1 MRRQD
6 VHRRGREGP
15 LRKTAVERLR
25 VRRGG
30 ALPRSTRRLYRPRD
44 PVRVA
49 AARRD
54 ANRLPRRHAEDVA
67 RPLCHPAERHARR
80 VRQVNLVVT
89 ADDLG
94 LSPAVTK
101 GILESHRRGVVR
113 STSLI
118 VTADSSAEAAALA
131 RMEPDLE
138 VGLHIDLVGGWPVSD
153 PAAVRSLVDRDGRF
167 LGLAELTKRLFSG
180 RVRAGELAAEIRAQ
194 AALARSWGILP
205 LAWDSHRH
213 IHLMPPVARV
223 VGRVAR
229 DEGVRWIRRAR
240 GPRAWSGP
248 KQTALRAATFVSGL
262 AFRGI
267 PGNRWYVDIT
277 SERPRLDAAGVAL
290 LAAFGGV
297 GEIGAH
303 PGYVDERLRAADTL
317 VDERMTD
324 LEVLTDPLLR
334 TAFGTE
340 AVRWRVP

>member
-1 MRRQD
+1 M
-6 VHRRGREGP
+6 
-15 LRKTAVERLR
+15 
-25 VRRGG
+25 
-30 ALPRSTRRLYRPRD
+30 S
-44 PVRVA
+44 
-49 AARRD
+49 
-54 ANRLPRRHAEDVA
+54 
-67 RPLCHPAERHARR
+67 
-80 VRQVNLVVT
+80 LVVT

-118 VTADSSAEAAALA
+118 VTADSSAEAAAQA

-153 PAAVRSLVDRDGRF
+153 PAAVRSLVDGEDGRF
-167 LGLAELTKRLFSG
+167 VGLAELTKRLLSG
-180 RVRAGELAAEIRAQ
+180 QVRAGEVAAEVRAQ

-213 IHLMPPVARV
+213 VHLMPPVARV

-240 GPRAWSGP
+240 SPRGWAGP
-248 KQTALRAATFVSGL
+248 KETALRAATFVSAL

-277 SERPRLDAAGVAL
+277 SQRPHLDAAGVAL
-290 LAAFGGV
+290 LAAYGGV

-303 PGYVDERLRAADTL
+303 PGYVDDELRALDSL
-317 VDERMTD
+317 VDDRRRD
-324 LEVLTDPLLR
+324 LEILTDPLLR
-334 TAFGTE
+334 TALGSE

>member
-1 MRRQD
+1 M
-6 VHRRGREGP
+6 
-15 LRKTAVERLR
+15 
-25 VRRGG
+25 
-30 ALPRSTRRLYRPRD
+30 
-44 PVRVA
+44 
-49 AARRD
+49 
-54 ANRLPRRHAEDVA
+54 
-67 RPLCHPAERHARR
+67 
-80 VRQVNLVVT
+80 NLVVT

-101 GILESHRRGVVR
+101 GVLESHRRGVVR

-118 VTADSSAEAAALA
+118 VTTDWSAEAAAQA

-153 PAAVRSLVDRDGRF
+153 PAAVRSLVDEEGRF
-167 LGLAELTKRLFSG
+167 LGLAELTKRLLSR
-180 RVRAGELAAEIRAQ
+180 RVRARDIAAEVRAQ
-194 AALARSWGILP
+194 AGLARSWGILP

-213 IHLMPPVARV
+213 VHLMPPVARV

-229 DEGVRWIRRAR
+229 DEGVRWVRRAR
-240 GPRAWSGP
+240 SPRTWTGP
-248 KQTALRAATFVSGL
+248 KETALRAATLVSGL

-277 SERPRLDAAGVAL
+277 SQRPRLDAAGVAL
-290 LAAFGGV
+290 LATYGGV

-303 PGYVDERLRAADTL
+303 PGYVDDALRAADTL
-317 VDERMTD
+317 VDDRPRD

-334 TAFGTE
+334 QAFGSD